1 MSRSLIRKN
10 QLHPDIADL
19 VGQYGSGFFASDAQV
34 VYISGNQT
42 ISGAKTFATGI
53 FAPNLVYNTGDQT
66 INGIKSFVNSSD
78 YLVAKFEGPNGN
90 PLEILTTDDN
100 FNGGYGSAAY
110 AIGVGFHGF
119 AVKYSS
125 SDTDWGQP
133 ILVTEGAG
141 NVVYPTSTITFPQPL
156 LAPNL
161 VYNTGD
167 QTISGVKTFANSG
180 IFNNGIDLNNSK
192 LINAVPDFNNF
203 NANFSISGNQN
214 NRILIANS
222 ASQITGTIA
231 ANNPTGFNTTVI
243 QVGNGKI
250 LITGSVNIL
259 SYFDQYRTAGRGA
272 AISILHTGNNGYVMY
287 GNTSL

>member
-53 FAPNLVYNTGDQT
+53 FAPNLVFNTGDQT

-78 YLVAKFEGPNGN
+78 YLVAKFEGYNGN
-90 PLEILTTDDN
+90 PLEIITTDEDLDN
-100 FNGGYGSAAY
+100 GYGSAAY
-110 AIGVGFHGF
+110 AIGVGDKGF

-133 ILVTEGAG
+133 ILVTEGEG
-141 NVVYPTSTITFPQPL
+141 NVVYPASTITFPQPL

-161 VYNTGD
+161 VYSSGDYNYFTTSTTLGNSYINLANSTSAITVTLPSIASGRNYIVKNLNTG
-167 QTISGVKTFANSG
+167 TLTVTGSNS
-180 IFNNGIDLNNSK
+180 IDG
-192 LINAVPDFNNF
+192 
-203 NANFSISGNQN
+203 NANLKLYKNESAHLLGVNNIGFTGWVSLNTNPGIS
-214 NRILIANS
+214 
-222 ASQITGTIA
+222 
-231 ANNPTGFNTTVI
+231 
-243 QVGNGKI
+243 
-250 LITGSVNIL
+250 
-259 SYFDQYRTAGRGA
+259 
-272 AISILHTGNNGYVMY
+272 
-287 GNTSL
+287 

>member
-42 ISGAKTFATGI
+42 ISGIKTFASRPTVNGTGVLLSGE
-53 FAPNLVYNTGDQT
+53 AAQADL
-66 INGIKSFVNSSD
+66 SS
-78 YLVAKFEGPNGN
+78 
-90 PLEILTTDDN
+90 T
-100 FNGGYGSAAY
+100 
-110 AIGVGFHGF
+110 
-119 AVKYSS
+119 AVR
-125 SDTDWGQP
+125 T
-133 ILVTEGAG
+133 
-141 NVVYPTSTITFPQPL
+141 
-156 LAPNL
+156 
-161 VYNTGD
+161 TGD